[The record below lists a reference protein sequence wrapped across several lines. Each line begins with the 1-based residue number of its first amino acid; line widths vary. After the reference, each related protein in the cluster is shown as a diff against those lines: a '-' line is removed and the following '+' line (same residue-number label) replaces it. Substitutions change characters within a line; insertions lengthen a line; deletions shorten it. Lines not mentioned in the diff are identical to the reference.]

1 MGCAHSLSP
10 AEKAMPEDPGVLSRP
25 YAGCISLQDKLAVP
39 INELL
44 LMAAMQKFP
53 Q

>member
-1 MGCAHSLSP
+1 MHSPSP
-10 AEKAMPEDPGVLSRP
+10 AEKAIPEDPGVLSHH

-39 INELL
+39 RNEPL
-44 LMAAMQKFP
+44 LMAAMQKSP